1 MAAKHIALIAALSSL
16 APAALAQNNGVPSGE
31 NSGATVVMSA
41 PIPDSNPADP
51 GLTGSRPIS
60 IRVLSAADHALFQRA
75 FAQAAKGDWAAALA
89 LGNQGTDTTARQLL
103 QWRYALDRNSGAK
116 FADIDAMMKV
126 AATWPLKGTL
136 QARAEAA
143 ISPDPSG
150 VSGMTPAQVVQW
162 FSTREPNSSL
172 GRVRL
177 GEALVATG
185 QTARGGP
192 LIARGWAEGSFD
204 YFTEQSILSQ
214 DAAYLTPESDRQRLD
229 NLLWRGETTAA
240 RRQMTQVDATTA
252 AVARARILLEGGTKL
267 AKPAL
272 DAVASSTDPALL
284 FDWARALRQEHNDDA
299 AHQMLMR
306 AAPATLARDHT
317 ARWWAEVS
325 VEARDMLTAHDA
337 KGALAMVEHAGLPGG
352 DEYVDQQF
360 LGGFIELRFLSDPTA
375 ALTWFQR
382 LTAAVSRPISKSRG
396 EYWLGRAYEAL
407 GDTPNAIV
415 HYRQA
420 AAYPETFYGQLGLAR
435 IEAQPVLHLNQ
446 TDVVAAERGEIE
458 NDPLMPEI
466 RVLADLGLGDDL
478 RLFAEADATVYSSPR
493 HLKAFMEALRDWGYP
508 EIAVRL
514 AKNASYAGDT
524 LLEFTHPLIP
534 LPSYP
539 GDGTPPDPALVLGL
553 IRQETE
559 FNAYAI
565 SSAGARGL
573 MQVMTFTARKS
584 ARIAHLPY
592 RPGDLLSDRNY
603 NIDLGMV
610 EFAGHMDYWGG
621 SILLSSAGYNA
632 GDTNALRWVASF
644 GDPRNGAVDPLDFI
658 EQIPFSETRN
668 YVQRVLENTEVYRN
682 RLAGRDMSL
691 QIMADLYAP
700 MTPPTVVLSAPVAQP
715 AKKTAN

>member
-1 MAAKHIALIAALSSL
+1 MAAKHIALIAALAAL
-16 APAALAQNNGVPSGE
+16 APAALAQNNGAQSGE
-31 NSGATVVMSA
+31 SSSATVVMSA
-41 PIPDSNPADP
+41 PIPDSNSADP
-51 GLTGSRPIS
+51 GLTGSRPSS
-60 IRVLSAADHALFQRA
+60 IRVLSPTDHALFQRA
-75 FAQAAKGDWAAALA
+75 FAEAAKGDWAGALV

-116 FADIDAMMKV
+116 FADIDAMTKV

-143 ISPDPSG
+143 ITPD
-150 VSGMTPAQVVQW
+150 MTPAQIVQW

-185 QTARGGP
+185 QAARGGP

-204 YFTEQSILSQ
+204 DFTEQSILSQ
-214 DAAYLTPESDRQRLD
+214 DAAYLTPESDRLRLD

-240 RRQMTQVDATTA
+240 RRQMSRVDAATA
-252 AVARARILLEGGTKL
+252 AIARARILLEGGTKL
-267 AKPAL
+267 AQPAL
-272 DAVASSTDPALL
+272 DAVANSNDPALL
-284 FDWARALRQEHNDDA
+284 FDWARALRLEHNDDA

-306 AAPATLARDHT
+306 AASATLARDHT

-325 VEARDMLTAHDA
+325 VEARDMLTGHDA
-337 KGALAMVEHAGLPGG
+337 KGALAMVEHAGLPVG

-360 LGGFIELRFLSDPTA
+360 LGGFIELRFLSDSTA
-375 ALTWFQR
+375 ALAWFQR

-435 IEAQPVLHLNQ
+435 IEVQPLLHLNQ
-446 TDVVAAERGEIE
+446 TEVVAAERGEIE

-466 RVLADLGLGDDL
+466 RVLADLGQGDDL
-478 RLFAEADATVYSSPR
+478 RLFAEADAAVYSSPR

-524 LLEFTHPLIP
+524 ILDFTHPLIP

-539 GDGTPPDPALVLGL
+539 GNGTPPDPALVLGL

-559 FNAYAI
+559 FDAYAI
-565 SSAGARGL
+565 SPAGARGL

-632 GDTNALRWVASF
+632 GDTNARRWVANL

-658 EQIPFSETRN
+658 EQIPFGETRN

-682 RLAGRDMSL
+682 RLAGRDMPL

-700 MTPPTVVLSAPVAQP
+700 MTPATVVLSAPAAQP
-715 AKKTAN
+715 ARTKTN